1 MSKVYCRTNDMGVS
15 TKMRSLKEIKDETEF
30 WKGTRFRQYE
40 IGLNVSKKE
49 DDYYEYMLAE
59 IPGESDF
66 MLLTCVEGYKSGSA
80 LALVK
85 TSEDKSKLV
94 ITGKAIKYSMGI
106 ENTYLLKTE

>member
-1 MSKVYCRTNDMGVS
+1 MKLTP
-15 TKMRSLKEIKDETEF
+15 LKDIKDDTEY

-40 IGLNVSKKE
+40 VGLNVAHKK

-59 IPGESDF
+59 IPGEKEF

-85 TSEDKSKLV
+85 ITEDKNKFIV
-94 ITGKAIKYSMGI
+94 NGKAIKHSMGTK
-106 ENTYLLKTE
+106 NTYLKEE